1 MDAFTRVGLVI
12 RLKGLVELPLRC
24 RESQLNPDSYVEK
37 FHQYSDEIHN
47 VSDQQSLDFGSTRD
61 KIKILNDGNG
71 AYKFCPIVT

>member
-12 RLKGLVELPLRC
+12 RLKGLVELSLRC

-47 VSDQQSLDFGSTRD
+47 VSDQQSLDFGSSRD
-61 KIKILNDGNG
+61 KIKIWTMETARTNF
-71 AYKFCPIVT
+71 AP